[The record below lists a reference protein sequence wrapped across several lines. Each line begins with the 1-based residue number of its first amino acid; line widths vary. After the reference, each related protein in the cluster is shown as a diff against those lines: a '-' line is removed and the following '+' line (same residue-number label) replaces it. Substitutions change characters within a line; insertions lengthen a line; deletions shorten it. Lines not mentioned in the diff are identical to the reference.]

1 MRASYNGITSDFQS
15 DDVGSIPSAR
25 SNLILERQDA
35 IYAAT
40 KLMKYF
46 EDFNR
51 IDDYFRA
58 RKIERVKNIPTPLP
72 GMGLEDDLFQNFDMH
87 PEDMNFSIVQMQ
99 PKTFDTLLEMTA
111 SFSPDEN
118 PGKTAKYIVKET
130 NTDKIVGFIRFGSP
144 LINSKPRNDYLGDV
158 PDLDI
163 FNKRAI
169 MGFNIVPTQPFGFN
183 YLGGKLMAAICCSS
197 DIRRQLNK
205 KYDTEF
211 CLFET
216 TSLYG
221 NIKGGSMYDGMRPY
235 LRYKGDT
242 QSKFLLTLGEDI
254 YPELRDWFTE
264 KNGGEELIH
273 KGDSSRKLKMQTKM
287 VGLIKQSL
295 AKHDMKAY
303 ELFSKEIAKAS
314 DVTTQKRFYMSEY
327 GYSNVRDVLLGKT
340 DKLVKAEN
348 FDRYELPAITE
359 WWKKKASKR
368 YENLV
373 ADGRIRRELE
383 VWNQD
388 TMNKIDIIR

>member
-1 MRASYNGITSDFQS
+1 M
-15 DDVGSIPSAR
+15 
-25 SNLILERQDA
+25 ILNREDS

-46 EDFNR
+46 KDFKR

-58 RKIERVKNIPTPLP
+58 RKIERVRNIPSPLP
-72 GMGLEDDLFQNFDMH
+72 GMSLEDDLFQNFDMH
-87 PEDMNFSIVQMQ
+87 PNDMNFSVVQI
-99 PKTFDTLLEMTA
+99 PTKLFDTLLEKTA

-118 PGKTAKYIVKET
+118 PGKTLKLVVKET
-130 NTDKIVGFIRFGSP
+130 TTNTIVGFIRYGSP

-169 MGFNIVPTQPFGFN
+169 MGFNIVPVQPFGYN
-183 YLGGKLMAAICCSS
+183 CLGGKLLAAICCSHAS
-197 DIRRQLNK
+197 RRMLNE

-221 NIKGGSMYDGMRPY
+221 NIKGASMYDGMRPY

-242 QSKFLLTLGEDI
+242 QSKFLLTLGEEI
-254 YPELRDWFTE
+254 YPEIKEWFTE
-264 KNGGEELIH
+264 RNGGEELIH
-273 KGDSSRKLKMQTKM
+273 RGASSRKLKMQTKM
-287 VGLIKQSL
+287 VGIIKASL
-295 AKHDMKAY
+295 REHDTKAY
-303 ELFSKEIAKAS
+303 ELFTKEISNAS

-327 GYSNVRDVLLGKT
+327 GYANTRDVLLGKT
-340 DKLVKAEN
+340 DTLVKAEN
-348 FDRYELPAITE
+348 FDRFELEGIIT
-359 WWKKKASKR
+359 WWKKLATKR
-368 YENLV
+368 YNNV
-373 ADGRIRRELE
+373 VSQGRIRKELE

-388 TMNKIDIIR
+388 SMNKIDIIR

>member
-1 MRASYNGITSDFQS
+1 M
-15 DDVGSIPSAR
+15 
-25 SNLILERQDA
+25 ILNREDS

-46 EDFNR
+46 KDFKR

-58 RKIERVKNIPTPLP
+58 RKIERVRNIPSPLP
-72 GMGLEDDLFQNFDMH
+72 GMSLEDDLFQNFDMH
-87 PEDMNFSIVQMQ
+87 PNDMNFSVVQI
-99 PKTFDTLLEMTA
+99 PTKLFDTLLEKTA

-118 PGKTAKYIVKET
+118 PGKTLKLVVKET
-130 NTDKIVGFIRFGSP
+130 TTNTIVGFIRYGSP

-169 MGFNIVPTQPFGFN
+169 MGFNIVPVQPFGYN
-183 YLGGKLMAAICCSS
+183 CLGGKLLAAICCSHAS
-197 DIRRQLNK
+197 RRMLNE

-221 NIKGGSMYDGMRPY
+221 NIKGAPMYDGMRPY

-242 QSKFLLTLGEDI
+242 QSKFLLTLGEEI
-254 YPELRDWFTE
+254 YPEIKEWFTE
-264 KNGGEELIH
+264 RNGGEELIH
-273 KGDSSRKLKMQTKM
+273 KGASSRKLKMQTKM
-287 VGLIKQSL
+287 VGIIKASL
-295 AKHDMKAY
+295 REHDTKAY
-303 ELFSKEIAKAS
+303 ELFTKEISNAS

-327 GYSNVRDVLLGKT
+327 GYANTRDVLLGKT
-340 DKLVKAEN
+340 DTLVKAEN
-348 FDRYELPAITE
+348 FDRFELEGIIT
-359 WWKKKASKR
+359 WWKKLATKR
-368 YENLV
+368 YNNV
-373 ADGRIRRELE
+373 VSQGRIRKELE

-388 TMNKIDIIR
+388 SMNKIDIIR

>member
-1 MRASYNGITSDFQS
+1 M
-15 DDVGSIPSAR
+15 
-25 SNLILERQDA
+25 E
-35 IYAAT
+35 
-40 KLMKYF
+40 YF
-46 EDFNR
+46 KDFNR

-72 GMGLEDDLFQNFDMH
+72 GFGVEDDLFQDFDMH
-87 PEDMNFSIVQMQ
+87 PEDMDFSIVQMQ
-99 PKTFDTLLEMTA
+99 NKTYDTLLEMTA

-130 NTDKIVGFIRFGSP
+130 NTNTIVGFIRFGSP

-169 MGFNIVPTQPFGFN
+169 MGFHIVPVQPFGFN
-183 YLGGKLMAAICCSS
+183 YLGLKLCAAICCSS
-197 DIRRQLNK
+197 DIRRILNK

-221 NIKGGSMYDGMRPY
+221 NIKGASAYDGMRPY

-254 YPELRDWFTE
+254 YPELKDWFTE

-273 KGDSSRKLKMQTKM
+273 KGASSRKLKMQTAM
-287 VGLIKQSL
+287 VGMVKRSL
-295 AKHDMKAY
+295 KEHDDKAY
-303 ELFSKEIAKAS
+303 DLFCKSMNTAS
-314 DVTTQKRFYMSEY
+314 EVTTQKRFYMSEY
-327 GYSNVRDVLLGKT
+327 GYSNTKDVLLGKT
-340 DKLVKAEN
+340 DKLEKAEN
-348 FDRYELPAITE
+348 FDRFELPEIIE
-359 WWKKKASKR
+359 WWKKKATKR
-368 YENLV
+368 YNNII

-383 VWNQD
+383 IWNQD